1 MDKFSSIKSVQLTES
16 GYLLNGSMS
25 VPNDPRNRHCALIL
39 EWITEGNIP
48 DPIPEPTIEQIK
60 ATLEAAIDKHI
71 DQIAKYKR
79 YGRAGI
85 SPSVACLGYAA
96 YLNPYQAE
104 AIAYGQWI
112 ASIWPVVNQIMAD
125 VESGLRPIPTEQE
138 LISELPEMI
147 WPELGE

>member
-1 MDKFSSIKSVQLTES
+1 MEPRWQYVSETTVWRKWPDGRQQSALVTSTEVQK
-16 GYLLNGSMS
+16 
-25 VPNDPRNRHCALIL
+25 
-39 EWITEGNIP
+39 WIAEGNTP

-60 ATLEAAIDKHI
+60 ATLETAIDQHI

-85 SPSVACLGYAA
+85 SPSVACLGYAS

-125 VESGLRPIPTEQE
+125 VESGTRPIPTEQE